1 MSALLSVNIH
11 KELEDFTLNV
21 SFETEGG
28 ILGLLGASGCGKS
41 MTLKCIAGLETPD
54 RGRIVL
60 GERVLFDS
68 EKRINMSPQRRRVG
82 YLFQQYALFPN
93 MTVRQNLFAAVR
105 RLPQAKR
112 AAAVE
117 EKLRAF
123 RLEGLEPLYPR
134 QLSGGQQQRVALARA
149 LAAEP
154 DALLLDE
161 PFSALDSY
169 LRWQTELELGELL
182 RPYAGSVLFVSH
194 DRDEVYRLC
203 RNVCVLAD
211 GRSGETLSVRD
222 LMAAPGTVSAA
233 LISGCKNFS
242 RVRRVDATHVH
253 CINWGV
259 TLETSQEV
267 SNVCSYAGMRAH
279 DLHIA
284 KGGEPNRFDAR
295 VVRVIED
302 TFSTILMLAPEG
314 GNSLLRMELP
324 KDEWAAMRNPEVVLL
339 GIAPQN
345 VMTLSGEL

>member
-1 MSALLSVNIH
+1 MLSVNIH

-21 SFETEGG
+21 NFESGAGVTA
-28 ILGLLGASGCGKS
+28 LLGASGCGKS

-60 GERVLFDS
+60 GDRVLFDS
-68 EKRINMSPQRRRVG
+68 EKHINLSPQRRRVG

-93 MTVRQNLFAAVR
+93 MTVRHNLYAAVQ
-105 RLPQAKR
+105 RLPRAKQK
-112 AAAVE
+112 AAVDG
-117 EKLRAF
+117 KLRAF
-123 RLEGLEPLYPR
+123 RLEGVEDLYPR
-134 QLSGGQQQRVALARA
+134 QLSGGQQQRAALARV
-149 LAAEP
+149 LASEP
-154 DALLLDE
+154 EALLLDE

-169 LRWQTELELGELL
+169 LRWQTELELRELL
-182 RPYAGSVLFVSH
+182 RPYPGDVILVSH

-203 RNVCVLAD
+203 ETVCVLSD
-211 GRSGETLSVRD
+211 GCSEEQVAVRD
-222 LMAAPGTVSAA
+222 LMAAPKTVSAA

-242 RVRRVDATHVH
+242 RVKRVDARHVH

-267 SNVCSYAGMRAH
+267 SGICSYAGVRAH
-279 DLHIA
+279 SLHIA
-284 KGGEPNRFDAR
+284 RGGEPNRFDAR
-295 VVRVIED
+295 VVRVIDD

-324 KDEWAAMRNPEVVLL
+324 KEEWEAMRNSETVLL
-339 GIAPQN
+339 GVAPEN